1 MSALDS
7 LTRRALLR
15 RLGLG
20 AGLVPLAALLARTAQ
35 ATAAPLLSPTAPE
48 AKAVQYTEAAG
59 TAKAAGS
66 GANCASCALYQGA
79 AGASQG
85 PCQLFPGKDVK
96 AAGWCTSW
104 VAQM

>member
-1 MSALDS
+1 MSASDS
-7 LTRRALLR
+7 LTRRAVLK

-20 AGLVPLAALLARTAQ
+20 AMLVPLGAIITRTAQ
-35 ATAAPLLSPTAPE
+35 ATAMPLLSPAAPE
-48 AKAVQYTEAAG
+48 AKAVQYVEDAG
-59 TAKAAGS
+59 AAKAAGS

-79 AGASQG
+79 AGAAQG